1 VEIRPV
7 ETVGTV
13 TSTTF
18 AYFRLLRILRRLHPH
33 LSSSLLAERLEHARD
48 IGFLRGLCDERNDR
62 DCGDQVKLPEGP
74 APRPAAGDL
83 KPLDLHWPTAD
94 SGDRQLVR
102 PVVIVQ
108 PMPIA
113 IGVLFD
119 MLI

>member
-1 VEIRPV
+1 MEIRPV
-7 ETVGTV
+7 DTTRTV

-18 AYFRLLRILRRLHPH
+18 AYFRLLRILRRLHPN

-48 IGFLRGLCDERNDR
+48 IGFLCDLREDRNDR
-62 DCGDQVKLPEGP
+62 DCNDQLTISEGK
-74 APRPAAGDL
+74 APRSVASEL
-83 KPLDLHWPTAD
+83 KPLDLKWPPAESSDQQT
-94 SGDRQLVR
+94 VR
-102 PVVIVQ
+102 PVVIVR